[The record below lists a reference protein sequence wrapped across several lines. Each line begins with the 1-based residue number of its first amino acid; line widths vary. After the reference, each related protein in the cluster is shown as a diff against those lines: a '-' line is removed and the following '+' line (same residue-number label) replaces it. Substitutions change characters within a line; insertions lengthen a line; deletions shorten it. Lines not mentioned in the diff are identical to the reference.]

1 MTSDRL
7 FNNISSGLSTIFQ
20 FFVQTQ
26 TSFSWIGVVWF
37 ILAFYTSGFQWGKFP
52 ICYLLLTYSFLF
64 ASFFL
69 NAEKNKND
77 RKLSTEYSR

>member
-20 FFVQTQ
+20 FFVQTR

-37 ILAFYTSGFQWGKFP
+37 ILAFYTSGFQWDKFP